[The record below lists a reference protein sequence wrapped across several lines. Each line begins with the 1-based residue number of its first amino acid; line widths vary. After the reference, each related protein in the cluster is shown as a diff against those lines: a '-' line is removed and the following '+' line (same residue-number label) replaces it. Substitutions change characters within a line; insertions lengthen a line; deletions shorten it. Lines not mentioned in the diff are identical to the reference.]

1 VETQQVPAVTYQAV
15 VYQAVVIGAGF
26 GGLCAGIKLR
36 EAGVT
41 DFVILEKADDVGGTW
56 RENTYPGAGC
66 DVMSLMY
73 SLSFAQGRWTRMYA
87 KQAERL
93 DYLKRTAQ
101 TRRLREHLRFGRE
114 VISSVFDEQ
123 TDTWTLRT
131 RNDET
136 YCARVVIAAPGPL
149 HVPSIPDLP
158 GRDDF
163 RGVSFHSA
171 QWDQD
176 FDPAGKRIAVI
187 GTGASAAQ
195 FIPQLAKTAASLSV
209 FQRTPHWVIPK
220 LDRPITDAE
229 HWLFRYVPGVQKAY
243 RYGIYWS
250 HEAAILGFMH
260 PRFMPAL
267 QRPNVELVT
276 AGIERITES
285 GIRTADGDYPVDAI
299 VYGTGFAI
307 SDRMAH
313 QRLVGRGGLSI
324 QQAWRDGMEAYLGV
338 AVHGFPNYFLI
349 VGPNSG
355 GGHQSNVFVIEAQ
368 MRYII
373 ECLKLMNRTG
383 STRIEV
389 RRSSQ
394 QRFNERIHAKLA
406 GTVWNSG
413 GCHSWYLDASGRN
426 RPAWRGSSVSYWRRM
441 RRSVPS
447 AFDLSSRGGLDE
459 HVYDGPAALTV
470 AGERHAVRVR
480 LTGHVDPIDGRYH
493 WQGTVFDAPAG
504 VKSGVLLGVDGRTA
518 RARITEQTPWGSYS
532 IAGVGAPPYLQYT

>member
-15 VYQAVVIGAGF
+15 IYQAVVIGAGF

-73 SLSFAQGRWTRMYA
+73 SLSFAPGRWTRMYA

-171 QWDQD
+171 QWDHD
-176 FDPAGKRIAVI
+176 FDPAGKCIAVI

-243 RYGIYWS
+243 RYGIYGS

-285 GIRTADGDYPVDAI
+285 GIRTTDGDYPVDAI

-426 RPAWRGSSVSYWRRM
+426 RAAWPGSSVSYWRRM

>member
-15 VYQAVVIGAGF
+15 IYQAVVIGAGF

-87 KQAERL
+87 KQAQRL

-171 QWDQD
+171 QWDHD

-426 RPAWRGSSVSYWRRM
+426 RAAWPGSSVSYWRRM